1 MLVTLH
7 LVLRLPTAE
16 VRKFCK
22 LRLQLVRVAK
32 ISLISPPI
40 GLNVFVPKSV
50 VADISIGTI
59 FQGVMPF
66 WLDDLVRL
74 AVLLVVPA
82 LSLMLIP

>member
-16 VRKFCK
+16 VRKFCS
-22 LRLQLVRVAK
+22 LRLQLVRMAE
-32 ISLISPPI
+32 ISLISSPI
-40 GLNVFVPKSV
+40 GLNVFVLKSV

-59 FQGVMPF
+59 FRGVLPF
-66 WLDDLVRL
+66 WLADLVRL
-74 AVLLVVPA
+74 AVLLAVPA